1 MTSAPDNF
9 ETIHATAHQHSPRP
23 QRFAASVLARWKDS
37 AVPEADLASI
47 ACEARCVIALRK
59 SSDGSRLGK
68 SDQPLRQWRLTDDYS
83 PRRPS
88 ILRAPDHG
96 CVQKVISNTKGSLIY
111 ATEAGELLNSAKK
124 AIAKKGE
131 WLRWLGHN
139 LPAIPQTTASLY
151 MRLAENKEV
160 IDKQRVANA
169 IDEGAL
175 SIRAAAKFI
184 APSATAKAAAAR
196 RASTLAEKKAV
207 AAANQIEDLLRD
219 LAVDEVYTAL
229 KSTHDV
235 GSCWSWDK

>member
-1 MTSAPDNF
+1 MTTAPGDPL
-9 ETIHATAHQHSPRP
+9 SYVP
-23 QRFAASVLARWKDS
+23 QIMAAY
-37 AVPEADLASI
+37 E
-47 ACEARCVIALRK
+47 
-59 SSDGSRLGK
+59 
-68 SDQPLRQWRLTDDYS
+68 
-83 PRRPS
+83 
-88 ILRAPDHG
+88 
-96 CVQKVISNTKGSLIY
+96 KVISNTKGSLIY
-111 ATEAGELLNSAKK
+111 ATEAGELLNSAKE

-160 IDKQRVANA
+160 IDKQRVASA
-169 IDEGAL
+169 IDEGEL

-184 APSATAKAAAAR
+184 APSAAAKAAAAR

-235 GSCWSWDK
+235 GYLLELGQMILEGNEEKRSA